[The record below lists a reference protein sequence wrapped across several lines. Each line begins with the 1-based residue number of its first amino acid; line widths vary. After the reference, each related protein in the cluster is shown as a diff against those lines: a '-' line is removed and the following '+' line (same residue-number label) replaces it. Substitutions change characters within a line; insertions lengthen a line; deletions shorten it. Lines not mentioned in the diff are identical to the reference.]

1 MRSAGSAS
9 FRGAASSGSGP
20 GAGATF
26 EAVAGLLRSA
36 HPRDEVQLEEVPAP
50 TRLAPFAVAFAGD
63 VLRGDDELASGRLI
77 LLHDPDGQESW
88 GGDTRLVTVVRA
100 PVEPEMATDPL
111 LGEVAWTWLAEAL
124 SGRAARSHS
133 AGGAVTRTASARYGD
148 LAGAPETADVEL
160 RASWSPGA
168 PGAESGLDEDL
179 VAHLGAWCDLLCAVG
194 GLPPPG
200 VAALPHPSS

>member
-1 MRSAGSAS
+1 VRPPGAELAS
-9 FRGAASSGSGP
+9 GADSSGPS
-20 GAGATF
+20 AF
-26 EAVAGLLRSA
+26 EAVAARLRRAS
-36 HPRDEVQLEEVPAP
+36 PRDEVTLEEVPAP
-50 TRLAPFAVAFAGD
+50 TRLAPFAVAFSGE
-63 VLRGDDELASGRLI
+63 VLRGDEELASGRLI
-77 LLHDPDGQESW
+77 LLHDPAGQESW

-111 LGEVAWTWLAEAL
+111 LGEVAWTWLAEAPT
-124 SGRAARSHS
+124 GRGVPSHS

-148 LAGAPETADVEL
+148 LAGDPETADVEL

-168 PGAESGLDEDL
+168 VGARTGLDEDL

-200 VAALPHPSS
+200 VSALPPRSG